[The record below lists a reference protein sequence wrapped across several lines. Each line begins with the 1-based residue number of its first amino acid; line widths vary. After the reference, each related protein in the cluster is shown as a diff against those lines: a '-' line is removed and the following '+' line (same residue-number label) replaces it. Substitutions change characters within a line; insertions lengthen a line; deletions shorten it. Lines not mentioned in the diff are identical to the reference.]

1 MATKMILDCD
11 PGHDDAIAILL
22 ALGSPDIDLLGVT
35 TIGGNHSLEKVTYNA
50 RAVCELAGRP
60 GTPVHAGCMKPLV
73 REAIDA
79 AYIHGQTG
87 LDGVDLPEPS
97 RPLPDQHAVTWLIE
111 TIMSHAP
118 GTITVVPTGPLTNIA
133 VAARMEPRIVE
144 RVKEIVLM
152 GGAYGVGNATPV
164 AEFNILCDPEAAH
177 IVVNESWPLT
187 MIGLD
192 VTHRAL
198 CTPEVQRVI
207 SSANPR
213 LADAV
218 DGLMDFFRST
228 YRDQEA
234 FPDPPT
240 HDPCA
245 VAYVIDPDLVPTRR
259 CPIDV
264 ELRGGLTYG
273 MTVAD
278 MRAIPAMPAG
288 SGDSGSSVGS
298 EGSGGS
304 GGSGSC
310 TSRVGIG
317 LDTDRFWDLVAS
329 ALARLG

>member
-133 VAARMEPRIVE
+133 VAARLEPRIVE
-144 RVKEIVLM
+144 RVKEIVFM
-152 GGAYGVGNATPV
+152 GGAYGVGNATPF

-245 VAYVIDPDLVPTRR
+245 VAYVIDPALVPTRR
-259 CPIDV
+259 CPIDI

-288 SGDSGSSVGS
+288 SGGSGSSVGS

-317 LDTDRFWDLVAS
+317 LDADQFWDLVAS

>member
-1 MATKMILDCD
+1 
-11 PGHDDAIAILL
+11 
-22 ALGSPDIDLLGVT
+22 
-35 TIGGNHSLEKVTYNA
+35 
-50 RAVCELAGRP
+50 
-60 GTPVHAGCMKPLV
+60 
-73 REAIDA
+73 
-79 AYIHGQTG
+79 
-87 LDGVDLPEPS
+87 
-97 RPLPDQHAVTWLIE
+97 
-111 TIMSHAP
+111 
-118 GTITVVPTGPLTNIA
+118 
-133 VAARMEPRIVE
+133 
-144 RVKEIVLM
+144 
-152 GGAYGVGNATPV
+152 
-164 AEFNILCDPEAAH
+164 
-177 IVVNESWPLT
+177 

-207 SSANPR
+207 SAANPR

-245 VAYVIDPDLVPTRR
+245 VAYVIDPALVPTRR

-298 EGSGGS
+298 GASGASGASGGS
-304 GGSGSC
+304 GGAGSC